1 MISAEGYD
9 NLQYLVEG
17 AGLKCDLFANLQVVS
32 EEEKS
37 RIQSTASHEE
47 VLTTTLSKI
56 ETGGASVVPL
66 GDRDG
71 GFMALST
78 VPVQGVPIQ
87 EGDQTCQSS
96 IGKTVSW
103 VRASGRL
110 GPRFESAG

>member
-1 MISAEGYD
+1 MR
-9 NLQYLVEG
+9 
-17 AGLKCDLFANLQVVS
+17 CDLFACVQVVS
-32 EEEKS
+32 EGGKS
-37 RIQSTASHEE
+37 RIHSTASHEE

-78 VPVQGVPIQ
+78 VPLPRRANPRGRPNMSI
-87 EGDQTCQSS
+87 G

-103 VRASGRL
+103 ERASGRL
-110 GPRFESAG
+110 GPRFEFAGRYLG